1 MASTLFSLL
10 FLLSTLALLHQPLL
24 SAANLHSTADLFRSQ
39 PFSEPTSSAA
49 DIPPTTFF
57 EVTKPIP
64 LPKTKPCSYL
74 VLKHDFAYTYGK
86 SPVLADYT
94 PPTDCPSQYFA
105 RIVLEW
111 TAACKGRQFDR
122 IFGVWLGGVEILR
135 SCTAEPRAT
144 GIVWTVKKDIT
155 RYYSLLM
162 SNQTLAVYLG
172 NLVDSTYTGVYHVNV
187 SIHFYPAEESYGH
200 SAVEYGGLDNGYG
213 FGPVADLILPISRNL
228 PLNDGLW
235 FEIENST
242 DVESKEFVIP
252 QNVYRAVLEV
262 YVSFHENDEF
272 WFGNYP
278 NEYIS
283 VNNLTGVPGNGPFR
297 EVVVS
302 LDGLVVGA
310 VWPFT
315 VIYTGGVNPLLWR
328 PITAIGSFDVPSYD
342 IEITPLLSKILDGKS
357 HELAFSVTNALN
369 VWYIDANLHLWL
381 DKGSERTQGNLLEY
395 SDSPLSLSLLSNFT
409 GLDGL
414 FSTNASRSISYRG
427 WVKSSHGVVT
437 TKSLQEFNYI
447 NAMVMGNDGNQQ
459 ILNQVIHFNGTVD
472 ARTPSSS
479 ILSTSSLKKF
489 TLDLYSDNIDKGN
502 GTYDSVANVTLGIDE
517 TRQKTSKF
525 GTSSSRLKNFQNAQG
540 NMLVKGNL
548 VVSGLGSTQQAYHYI
563 SEKSCYFRNVSSSN
577 YTILHDEESNTCR
590 YSKFEWTE
598 HSTAHPTHEAVLLSE
613 QFKVFTS
620 LLKMSIL
627 EIPFSASRLFVHIKV
642 AAQAAELLHSK
653 IGATFFE
660 SLPLLIMFCFRNI
673 MLALQ
678 KHDSD
683 SGHQQRA
690 PILGIT
696 TDYR

>member
-1 MASTLFSLL
+1 MASTLYSLL
-10 FLLSTLALLHQPLL
+10 FLLSTLTLLHQPPL
-24 SAANLHSTADLFRSQ
+24 SAANLHSTAALFRSQ
-39 PFSEPTSSAA
+39 PFSEPTSLP
-49 DIPPTTFF
+49 PPTFLPLLSLRSQNLSHSP
-57 EVTKPIP
+57 KPN
-64 LPKTKPCSYL
+64 
-74 VLKHDFAYTYGK
+74 
-86 SPVLADYT
+86 LAHYK
-94 PPTDCPSQYFA
+94 PPTDCPSQNFA

-187 SIHFYPAEESYGH
+187 SIHFYPADKSYGY
-200 SAVEYGGLDNGYG
+200 SAVEYGELDNGYG
-213 FGPVADLILPISRNL
+213 FGSVADLILPISRNL

-242 DVESKEFVIP
+242 DVESKEFLIP

-262 YVSFHENDEF
+262 
-272 WFGNYP
+272 
-278 NEYIS
+278 
-283 VNNLTGVPGNGPFR
+283 
-297 EVVVS
+297 

-328 PITAIGSFDVPSYD
+328 PITAIGSFDLPSYD

-357 HELAFSVTNALN
+357 HKLAFSVTNALN

-381 DKGSERTQGNLLEY
+381 DKGSDRTQGNLLEY

-414 FSTNASRSISYRG
+414 FITNVSRSISYSG

-437 TKSLQEFNYI
+437 TKSLQEFKFS

-459 ILNQVIHFNGTVD
+459 ILDQVTFQRTVD
-472 ARTPSSS
+472 AKTPSSS
-479 ILSTSSLKKF
+479 ILSTNSLKKF
-489 TLDLYSDNIDKGN
+489 TLDFYSDSIDKGN
-502 GTYDSVANVTLGIDE
+502 GTYDSVANVTLGIDA

-525 GTSSSRLKNFQNAQG
+525 GTSTSRLKNLQNGQG

-548 VVSGLGSTQQAYHYI
+548 VVSGLGSTQQEYHYI
-563 SEKSCYFRNVSSSN
+563 SDKSCYFRNALFAYN
-577 YTILHDEESNTCR
+577 CDLLCR
-590 YSKFEWTE
+590 FEWTE
-598 HSTAHPTHEAVLLSE
+598 HSTACPAYQAVVAENYFDASIVASRAVLGFAVYSRCR
-613 QFKVFTS
+613 F
-620 LLKMSIL
+620 LK
-627 EIPFSASRLFVHIKV
+627 SR
-642 AAQAAELLHSK
+642 S
-653 IGATFFE
+653 
-660 SLPLLIMFCFRNI
+660 
-673 MLALQ
+673 
-678 KHDSD
+678 
-683 SGHQQRA
+683 
-690 PILGIT
+690 
-696 TDYR
+696 

>member
-1 MASTLFSLL
+1 MASTLYSLL
-10 FLLSTLALLHQPLL
+10 FLLSTLTLLHQPPL
-24 SAANLHSTADLFRSQ
+24 SAANLHSTAALFRSQ
-39 PFSEPTSSAA
+39 PFSEPTSLPTA

-74 VLKHDFAYTYGK
+74 VLEHDFAYTYGK
-86 SPVLADYT
+86 SPVLADYK
-94 PPTDCPSQYFA
+94 PPTDCPSQNFA

-187 SIHFYPAEESYGH
+187 SIHFYPADRSYGH
-200 SAVEYGGLDNGYG
+200 SAVEYGELDNGYG
-213 FGPVADLILPISRNL
+213 FGSVADLILPISRTL

-242 DVESKEFVIP
+242 DVESKEFLIP

-283 VNNLTGVPGNGPFR
+283 ANNLTGVPGNGPFR

-328 PITAIGSFDVPSYD
+328 PITAIGSFDLPSYD

-357 HELAFSVTNALN
+357 HKLAFSVTNALN

-381 DKGSERTQGNLLEY
+381 DKGSDRTQGNLLEY

-414 FSTNASRSISYRG
+414 FITN
-427 WVKSSHGVVT
+427 
-437 TKSLQEFNYI
+437 
-447 NAMVMGNDGNQQ
+447 

-472 ARTPSSS
+472 AKTPSSS
-479 ILSTSSLKKF
+479 ILSTNSLKKF
-489 TLDLYSDNIDKGN
+489 TLDFYSDSIDKGN
-502 GTYDSVANVTLGIDE
+502 GTYDSVANVTLGIDA

-525 GTSSSRLKNFQNAQG
+525 GTSTSRLKNLQNGQG

-548 VVSGLGSTQQAYHYI
+548 VVSGLGSTQQEYHYI
-563 SEKSCYFRNVSSSN
+563 SDKSCYFRNICFLL
-577 YTILHDEESNTCR
+577 TKLKTCD
-590 YSKFEWTE
+590 FLD
-598 HSTAHPTHEAVLLSE
+598 A
-613 QFKVFTS
+613 
-620 LLKMSIL
+620 LKI
-627 EIPFSASRLFVHIKV
+627 F
-642 AAQAAELLHSK
+642 
-653 IGATFFE
+653 
-660 SLPLLIMFCFRNI
+660 
-673 MLALQ
+673 
-678 KHDSD
+678 D
-683 SGHQQRA
+683 
-690 PILGIT
+690 
-696 TDYR
+696 